1 MSLNNNY
8 LCGLGGNW
16 LNNGDHDHDNSNEN
30 CYVDE
35 DDDNYNDDVD
45 EGENKKTLI
54 MMSMMTILQH
64 TGISCHDKILY
75 DDQDLGDNDKDQNIE
90 WWQWWKN
97 IVKDDSHHEI
107 RVYDDNDDKIII

>member
-16 LNNGDHDHDNSNEN
+16 LNYGDINEKF
-30 CYVDE
+30 YVDE
-35 DDDNYNDDVD
+35 DDDIYNDDVD

-64 TGISCHDKILY
+64 TGISCHEKILY
-75 DDQDLGDNDKDQNIE
+75 DDQDLGENDKDQNIV
-90 WWQWWKN
+90 WCQWWKI
-97 IVKDDSHHEI
+97 IVTDDSDHEI
-107 RVYDDNDDKIII
+107 RVYDDNNDKIII